1 MSLSDSYNTIIQGHY
16 IVNEITGEIIDK
28 LPVAGPPGRE
38 EAGPA
43 SGGLSS
49 CHNTR
54 KSEKKGVIKVYT
66 DGSLIEVSKNRL
78 SAKVNEDMPTRGKV
92 TGFSKKSRLRFLKR
106 MGQVNKSELPLFVTL
121 TYPAEFPNDKTIY
134 KADLEKF
141 LKRLVY
147 RFPKVAGF
155 WRLEFQKRGAPH
167 YHLLIW
173 GLPYSKAIQKFISY
187 LWYMTVKSGDE
198 KHLWAGTQVQKV
210 RSWRGVMSYAS
221 KYMAKEMDFGQECG
235 RVWGYFN
242 AGHIP
247 WSKVLEVEIS
257 QEKVIKA
264 MRLMRR
270 YARIKARDFPS
281 LTIFIN
287 DPDQWIRA
295 LDLI

>member
-1 MSLSDSYNTIIQGHY
+1 
-16 IVNEITGEIIDK
+16 
-28 LPVAGPPGRE
+28 
-38 EAGPA
+38 
-43 SGGLSS
+43 
-49 CHNTR
+49 
-54 KSEKKGVIKVYT
+54 VIKVYT

>member
-1 MSLSDSYNTIIQGHY
+1 MSDYNNTIIQGSY
-16 IVNEITGEIIDK
+16 KVNKFTGEILDK
-28 LPVAGPPGRE
+28 LPMAGTPGRE
-38 EAGPA
+38 EAVPA
-43 SGGLSS
+43 HGGLSS

-54 KSEKKGVIKVYT
+54 KSEKKGVIKIYT

-78 SAKVNEDMPTRGKV
+78 SVKVYEDMPTRGKV
-92 TGFSKKSRLRFLKR
+92 TGFSKKSRLRLLKR

-121 TYPAEFPNDKTIY
+121 TYPAEFPNDKSVY
-134 KADLEKF
+134 KADLDKF
-141 LKRLVY
+141 IKRLVY

-198 KHLWAGTQVQKV
+198 KHLQAGTQVQRV

-221 KYMAKEMDFGQECG
+221 KYMAKEMNFGQECG
-235 RVWGYFN
+235 RVWGCFN

-247 WSKVLEVEIS
+247 WSKVLEVEVS

-287 DPDQWIRA
+287 NPDDWIRA